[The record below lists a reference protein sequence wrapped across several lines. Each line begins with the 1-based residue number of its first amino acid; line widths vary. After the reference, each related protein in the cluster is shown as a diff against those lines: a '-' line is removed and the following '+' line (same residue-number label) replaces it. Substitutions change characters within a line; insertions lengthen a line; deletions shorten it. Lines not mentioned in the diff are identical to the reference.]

1 MRKSLLFLLGLQFF
15 FSVNY
20 SINAVDTI
28 RVETLIRRVYLDV
41 IGVIPTPEEIDWY
54 IVYNKNGYEL
64 AVKYVLQQ
72 ERSNT
77 CFNKYS
83 FEYLCSQ
90 EYKTKPFKPLSK
102 AELDKCI
109 VYIAGDFITD
119 KITKQEVETSL
130 SKIINHSS
138 NESFDVLN
146 RIDYICNL
154 LMSRNTNI
162 QEANNLLQNFK
173 TYNEQYIEDTV
184 WLLIVADILQLHDVC
199 NK

>member
-1 MRKSLLFLLGLQFF
+1 
-15 FSVNY
+15 
-20 SINAVDTI
+20 
-28 RVETLIRRVYLDV
+28 
-41 IGVIPTPEEIDWY
+41 
-54 IVYNKNGYEL
+54 
-64 AVKYVLQQ
+64 
-72 ERSNT
+72 
-77 CFNKYS
+77 
-83 FEYLCSQ
+83 
-90 EYKTKPFKPLSK
+90 
-102 AELDKCI
+102 

-130 SKIINHSS
+130 SKIITHSG